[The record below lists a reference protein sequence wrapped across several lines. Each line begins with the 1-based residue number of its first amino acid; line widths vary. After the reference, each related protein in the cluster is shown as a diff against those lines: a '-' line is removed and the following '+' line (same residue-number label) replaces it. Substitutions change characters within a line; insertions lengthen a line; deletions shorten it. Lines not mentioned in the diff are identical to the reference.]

1 MRSETPESSL
11 LPRHSA
17 YHQNVTL
24 GRIDSGSYQRSN
36 SILQEF
42 PPSLPAEPRGHG
54 GLWREVRRRV
64 VVWRSALRAELELAP
79 SGLNKGLSV
88 CGFGFVGLIKIGIHR
103 NVGVGGRICF
113 TVFSTVAQ
121 SGQIDLNL
129 NSRNHHYR
137 FICNKT
143 SGPSGGVSLETVG
156 RERWFKA
163 PEMQSEML

>member
-42 PPSLPAEPRGHG
+42 PPSLPAEPRGQ
-54 GLWREVRRRV
+54 VRRRV
-64 VVWRSALRAELELAP
+64 FVWRSALPAELELALP
-79 SGLNKGLSV
+79 GFNRGQIKLSV
-88 CGFGFVGLIKIGIHR
+88 CGFGFVGLIKIGING

-129 NSRNHHYR
+129 NSSDHHYR

-143 SGPSGGVSLETVG
+143 SGPSGGVSLEAVG
-156 RERWFKA
+156 WERWFKA
-163 PEMQSEML
+163 LEMQSEML